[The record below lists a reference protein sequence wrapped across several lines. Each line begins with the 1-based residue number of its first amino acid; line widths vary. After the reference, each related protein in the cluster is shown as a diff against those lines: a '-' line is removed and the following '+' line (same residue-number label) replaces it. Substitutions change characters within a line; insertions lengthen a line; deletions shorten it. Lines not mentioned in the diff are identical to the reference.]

1 MYPNLTA
8 MSNETPTVSTN
19 GSAPPPQEISAEI
32 EVPYAVHRW
41 FASGEGWAYHPDIDL
56 KQVRSWATRIL
67 ANRSD
72 VWQPTPDGEQVREAL
87 EKEQLPCDT
96 GHNLC
101 LVYRHY
107 ADKECPDPRAKQRFP
122 TVLIVALAHDLNDA
136 EIKEVQK
143 QLSALRDE
151 DLPQQPGRQDT
162 LKLIVKRI
170 PAPTANDQPVTPDNI
185 PASLQPDAHPDVHR
199 PAHRSFKPVMLC
211 AAVSVLLAVGVII
224 YLGPFPP
231 EGNDWSQGKH
241 SSPPVPKQGG
251 NGGSSSNATSHFPV
265 TPSPGNTNTKSADD
279 QSPGSAARVRTQP
292 EGAARWRKE
301 AAEAMLRHLKRWHK
315 SGPLITE
322 LGRVSSLRPEAG
334 RLLEANLETV
344 PTGGT
349 ISMEPK
355 NQIMI
360 RIFPQRPSATPTP
373 NTAAQLENQ
382 IMSRF
387 FLVLSQEPVRDLLSN
402 DGVKNN
408 TWQGKFMLQFREEHP
423 YAKGDCPKWYPESEQ
438 ELRQWLQEL
447 EQCFTNNP
455 PGAPNIKS
463 HEASDAISDLVD
475 RVAGRID
482 YFAWKQAVESL
493 GGKFE
498 DCTDMKL
505 KIWVENFRAS
515 TNGPSR

>member
-72 VWQPTPDGEQVREAL
+72 VWQPTPDGEQVHEAL
-87 EKEQLPCDT
+87 EREQLSCDT

-136 EIKEVQK
+136 EIEEVQK
-143 QLSALRDE
+143 QLSALHDKH
-151 DLPQQPGRQDT
+151 LPQQPGRQDT
-162 LKLIVKRI
+162 LKLTVKRI
-170 PAPTANDQPVTPDNI
+170 AAPSANDQPVTPDNI
-185 PASLQPDAHPDVHR
+185 PASNQPDAHPDVHR
-199 PAHRSFKPVMLC
+199 PAHRSFKLVMLC

-224 YLGPFPP
+224 YLGLLPP
-231 EGNDWSQGKH
+231 EGNDLSQVKPT
-241 SSPPVPKQGG
+241 SSPVPEQDG
-251 NGGSSSNATSHFPV
+251 NGGSSSNATSHFGV
-265 TPSPGNTNTKSADD
+265 TPSPGNTNTKAVDD
-279 QSPGSAARVRTQP
+279 QSPGSAACVQTQP
-292 EGAARWRKE
+292 EGAARWKKE

-322 LGRVSSLRPEAG
+322 LGRVSSLRPEAR

-349 ISMEPK
+349 VSME
-355 NQIMI
+355 
-360 RIFPQRPSATPTP
+360 
-373 NTAAQLENQ
+373 LENQ
-382 IMSRF
+382 IMCRF
-387 FLVLSQEPVRDLLSN
+387 FLVLSQEPVRDLLN
-402 DGVKNN
+402 DDVNNN

-423 YAKGDCPKWYPESEQ
+423 YAKGACPRWYPESEQ

-447 EQCFTNNP
+447 EQWFANHP
-455 PGAPNIKS
+455 PGAPKDHIAGAPNNRS

-493 GGKFE
+493 GGKLK
-498 DCTDMKL
+498 DCTDTRL
-505 KIWVENFRAS
+505 KKWVENFRAS

>member
-72 VWQPTPDGEQVREAL
+72 VWQPTPDGEQVHEAL
-87 EKEQLPCDT
+87 EKEQLSCDT

-162 LKLIVKRI
+162 LKLTVKRI
-170 PAPTANDQPVTPDNI
+170 AAPTANDQPVTPDNI

-199 PAHRSFKPVMLC
+199 PAHRSFKLVILC

-231 EGNDWSQGKH
+231 EGNDWSQVKPT
-241 SSPPVPKQGG
+241 SSPPPEQGG
-251 NGGSSSNATSHFPV
+251 NGGSSSNATSHFGV
-265 TPSPGNTNTKSADD
+265 TPSPANTNTKSTDN
-279 QSPGSAARVRTQP
+279 QSPGSAARVKSQP

-315 SGPLITE
+315 SGPLIKE
-322 LGRVSSLRPEAG
+322 LDHVSSLRPEAR

-349 ISMEPK
+349 IPME
-355 NQIMI
+355 
-360 RIFPQRPSATPTP
+360 
-373 NTAAQLENQ
+373 LENQ

-387 FLVLSQEPVRDLLSN
+387 FLVLSQEPVRDLLN
-402 DGVKNN
+402 DDVNNN

-423 YAKGDCPKWYPESEQ
+423 YAKGACPRWYPESEQ

-447 EQCFTNNP
+447 EQWFASHS
-455 PGAPNIKS
+455 PGAPKDHIAGEPNIRS

-493 GGKFE
+493 GGKLK
-498 DCTDMKL
+498 DCTDTRL
-505 KIWVENFRAS
+505 KKWVENFRAS

>member
-19 GSAPPPQEISAEI
+19 CSAPPPQEISAEI

-56 KQVRSWATRIL
+56 KQVRRLATRIL

-72 VWQPTPDGEQVREAL
+72 VWQPTPEGEQVHEAL
-87 EKEQLPCDT
+87 EKEQLSCDT

-170 PAPTANDQPVTPDNI
+170 AAPTANDQPVTPDNI
-185 PASLQPDAHPDVHR
+185 PASNQPDAHPDVHR

-211 AAVSVLLAVGVII
+211 VAVSVLLAVGVAI
-224 YLGPFPP
+224 YLELFLP
-231 EGNDWSQGKH
+231 ETQVKSQRVH
-241 SSPPVPKQGG
+241 ISPTVPSQSG
-251 NGGSSSNATSHFPV
+251 NGTALVAPTLPSNAALFAN
-265 TPSPGNTNTKSADD
+265 NTNTKAVDD

-292 EGAARWRKE
+292 EGAARWKKE

-315 SGPLITE
+315 SGPLIKE
-322 LGRVSSLRPEAG
+322 LGRVSSLRQEAR

-349 ISMEPK
+349 IPME
-355 NQIMI
+355 
-360 RIFPQRPSATPTP
+360 
-373 NTAAQLENQ
+373 LENQ

-387 FLVLSQEPVRDLLSN
+387 FLVLSQEPVRDLLN
-402 DGVKNN
+402 EDVKNN

-423 YAKGDCPKWYPESEQ
+423 YAKGACPRWYPESEQ
-438 ELRQWLQEL
+438 ELRQWLQDL
-447 EQCFTNNP
+447 EQWFASHS
-455 PGAPNIKS
+455 PGAPKDHIAGAPNNRS

-493 GGKFE
+493 GGKLK
-498 DCTDMKL
+498 DCTDTRL
-505 KIWVENFRAS
+505 KKWVENFRAS

>member
-8 MSNETPTVSTN
+8 MSNETPTVSTS

-56 KQVRSWATRIL
+56 KQVRRWATRIL

-72 VWQPTPDGEQVREAL
+72 VWQPTPEGEQVSEAL

-143 QLSALRDE
+143 QLSALHDK

-185 PASLQPDAHPDVHR
+185 PASNQPDAHPDVHR

-211 AAVSVLLAVGVII
+211 GAVSVLLAVGVAI
-224 YLGPFPP
+224 YLELFLP
-231 EGNDWSQGKH
+231 ETPVKSQRVDI
-241 SSPPVPKQGG
+241 SPTVPSESG
-251 NGGSSSNATSHFPV
+251 NGTALVAPTLPSNAALFAN
-265 TPSPGNTNTKSADD
+265 NTNTKSTDN
-279 QSPGSAARVRTQP
+279 QSPGSAARVKSQP

-315 SGPLITE
+315 SGPLIKE
-322 LGRVSSLRPEAG
+322 LDHVPSLRQEAR

-349 ISMEPK
+349 IPME
-355 NQIMI
+355 
-360 RIFPQRPSATPTP
+360 
-373 NTAAQLENQ
+373 LENQ

-387 FLVLSQEPVRDLLSN
+387 FLVLSQEPVRDLLN
-402 DGVKNN
+402 EDVKNN
-408 TWQGKFMLQFREEHP
+408 TWQGKFMWQFREEHP
-423 YAKGDCPKWYPESEQ
+423 YAKGTCPRWYPESEQ
-438 ELRQWLQEL
+438 ELRQWLQDL
-447 EQCFTNNP
+447 EQCFTSHS
-455 PGAPNIKS
+455 PGAPKDHIAGEPNIRS

-493 GGKFE
+493 GGKLK
-498 DCTDMKL
+498 DCTDTRL
-505 KIWVENFRAS
+505 KKWVENFRAS

>member
-72 VWQPTPDGEQVREAL
+72 VWQPTPDGEQVHEAL
-87 EKEQLPCDT
+87 EREQLSCDT

-143 QLSALRDE
+143 QLSALHDK

-162 LKLIVKRI
+162 LKLTVKRI
-170 PAPTANDQPVTPDNI
+170 AAPTANDQPVTPDNI

-199 PAHRSFKPVMLC
+199 PAHRSFKLVILC

-231 EGNDWSQGKH
+231 EGNDWSQVKPT
-241 SSPPVPKQGG
+241 SSPPPEQGG
-251 NGGSSSNATSHFPV
+251 NGGSSSNATSHFGV
-265 TPSPGNTNTKSADD
+265 TPSPANTNTKSTDN
-279 QSPGSAARVRTQP
+279 QSPGSAARVKSQP

-315 SGPLITE
+315 SGPLIKE
-322 LGRVSSLRPEAG
+322 LGRVSSLRQEAR

-349 ISMEPK
+349 IPME
-355 NQIMI
+355 
-360 RIFPQRPSATPTP
+360 
-373 NTAAQLENQ
+373 LENQ

-408 TWQGKFMLQFREEHP
+408 TWQGKFMLLFREEHP
-423 YAKGDCPKWYPESEQ
+423 YAKGDCPRWYPESEQ

-447 EQCFTNNP
+447 EQCFTNHS
-455 PGAPNIKS
+455 PGAPKDHIAGEPNIRS

-493 GGKFE
+493 GGKLK
-498 DCTDMKL
+498 DCTDMRL
-505 KIWVENFRAS
+505 KKWVENFRAS

>member
-56 KQVRSWATRIL
+56 KQVRRWATRIL

-72 VWQPTPDGEQVREAL
+72 VWQPTPDGEQVHEAL

-143 QLSALRDE
+143 QLGALRDE

-170 PAPTANDQPVTPDNI
+170 PVPTANDQPVTPDNI
-185 PASLQPDAHPDVHR
+185 PASNQPDAHPDVHR
-199 PAHRSFKPVMLC
+199 PAHRSFKLVMLC

-224 YLGPFPP
+224 YLGPFPR
-231 EGNDWSQGKH
+231 EGNDWSQVK
-241 SSPPVPKQGG
+241 SPPVSEQTRD
-251 NGGSSSNATSHFPV
+251 GGSSSNATSHFAV

-279 QSPGSAARVRTQP
+279 ESPGSAARVRTQP

-315 SGPLITE
+315 SGPLIKE
-322 LGRVSSLRPEAG
+322 LGRVSSLRPEAR

-349 ISMEPK
+349 IPME
-355 NQIMI
+355 
-360 RIFPQRPSATPTP
+360 
-373 NTAAQLENQ
+373 LENQ

-387 FLVLSQEPVRDLLSN
+387 FLVLSQEPVRDLLN
-402 DGVKNN
+402 EDVKNN
-408 TWQGKFMLQFREEHP
+408 TWQGKFMWQFREEHP
-423 YAKGDCPKWYPESEQ
+423 YAKGACPRWYPESEQ

-447 EQCFTNNP
+447 EQWFADHP
-455 PGAPNIKS
+455 PGAPKDRIADAPNIRS

-493 GGKFE
+493 GRKFE
-498 DCTDMKL
+498 DCTDMRL
-505 KIWVENFRAS
+505 KKWVENFRAS

>member
-72 VWQPTPDGEQVREAL
+72 VWQPTPDGEQVHEAL
-87 EKEQLPCDT
+87 EREQLSCDT

-136 EIKEVQK
+136 EIEEVQK
-143 QLSALRDE
+143 QLSALHDKH
-151 DLPQQPGRQDT
+151 LPQQPGRQDT
-162 LKLIVKRI
+162 LKLTVKRI
-170 PAPTANDQPVTPDNI
+170 AAPSANDQPVTPDNI
-185 PASLQPDAHPDVHR
+185 PASNQPDAHPDVHR
-199 PAHRSFKPVMLC
+199 PAHRSFKLVMLC

-224 YLGPFPP
+224 YLGLLPP
-231 EGNDWSQGKH
+231 EGNDLSQVKPT
-241 SSPPVPKQGG
+241 SSPVPEQDG
-251 NGGSSSNATSHFPV
+251 NGGSSSNATSHFGV
-265 TPSPGNTNTKSADD
+265 TPSPGNTNTKAVDD
-279 QSPGSAARVRTQP
+279 QSPGSAACVQTQP
-292 EGAARWRKE
+292 EGAARWKKE

-315 SGPLITE
+315 SGPLIKE
-322 LGRVSSLRPEAG
+322 LGRVSFLRQEAR

-349 ISMEPK
+349 VSME
-355 NQIMI
+355 
-360 RIFPQRPSATPTP
+360 
-373 NTAAQLENQ
+373 LENQ
-382 IMSRF
+382 IMCRF
-387 FLVLSQEPVRDLLSN
+387 FLVLSQEPVRDLLN
-402 DGVKNN
+402 DDVNNN

-423 YAKGDCPKWYPESEQ
+423 YAKGACPRWYPESEQ

-447 EQCFTNNP
+447 EQWFANHP
-455 PGAPNIKS
+455 PGAPKDHIAGAPNNRS

-493 GGKFE
+493 GRKFE

-505 KIWVENFRAS
+505 KKWVENFRAS

>member
-72 VWQPTPDGEQVREAL
+72 VWQPTPDGEQVHEAL
-87 EKEQLPCDT
+87 EKEQLSCDT

-143 QLSALRDE
+143 QLSALHDKH
-151 DLPQQPGRQDT
+151 LPQQPGRQDT
-162 LKLIVKRI
+162 LKLTVKRI
-170 PAPTANDQPVTPDNI
+170 AAPSANDQPVTPDNI
-185 PASLQPDAHPDVHR
+185 PASLQPDARPDVHR
-199 PAHRSFKPVMLC
+199 PAHRSFKLVILC

-224 YLGPFPP
+224 YLGPFLP
-231 EGNDWSQGKH
+231 ERQVESQRVH
-241 SSPPVPKQGG
+241 ISPTVPSQSG
-251 NGGSSSNATSHFPV
+251 NGSALVAPTLPSNAALSAN
-265 TPSPGNTNTKSADD
+265 NTNTKAADD

-322 LGRVSSLRPEAG
+322 LGRVSSLRPEAR

-349 ISMEPK
+349 VSME
-355 NQIMI
+355 
-360 RIFPQRPSATPTP
+360 
-373 NTAAQLENQ
+373 LENQ
-382 IMSRF
+382 IMCRF
-387 FLVLSQEPVRDLLSN
+387 FLVLSQEPVRDLLN
-402 DGVKNN
+402 DDVNNN

-447 EQCFTNNP
+447 EQWFANHP
-455 PGAPNIKS
+455 PGAPKDHIAGEPNIRS

-475 RVAGRID
+475 RVAERID

-493 GGKFE
+493 GGKLK
-498 DCTDMKL
+498 DCTDTRL
-505 KIWVENFRAS
+505 KKWVENFRAS

>member
-72 VWQPTPDGEQVREAL
+72 VWQPTPDGEQVHEAL
-87 EKEQLPCDT
+87 EKEQLSCDT

-143 QLSALRDE
+143 QLSALHDK

-162 LKLIVKRI
+162 LKLTVKRI
-170 PAPTANDQPVTPDNI
+170 AAPSANDQPVTPDNI
-185 PASLQPDAHPDVHR
+185 PASNQPDAHPDVHR
-199 PAHRSFKPVMLC
+199 PAHRSFKLVMLC

-231 EGNDWSQGKH
+231 EGNDWSQVKPT
-241 SSPPVPKQGG
+241 SSPPPEQGG
-251 NGGSSSNATSHFPV
+251 NGGSSSNATSHFGV
-265 TPSPGNTNTKSADD
+265 TPSPANTNTKAADD
-279 QSPGSAARVRTQP
+279 QSPGSAARVQTQP

-322 LGRVSSLRPEAG
+322 LGRVSSLRPEAR

-349 ISMEPK
+349 IPME
-355 NQIMI
+355 
-360 RIFPQRPSATPTP
+360 
-373 NTAAQLENQ
+373 LENQ

-387 FLVLSQEPVRDLLSN
+387 FLVLSQEPVRDLLN
-402 DGVKNN
+402 DDVNNN

-423 YAKGDCPKWYPESEQ
+423 YAKGDCPRWYPESEQ

-447 EQCFTNNP
+447 EQWFANHP
-455 PGAPNIKS
+455 PGAPKDHIAGAPNIRS

-493 GGKFE
+493 GGKLK
-498 DCTDMKL
+498 DCTDTRL
-505 KIWVENFRAS
+505 KKWVENFRAS